1 MVRKDGEAATGSAQH
16 LRAPNPH
23 QTKQPQKEEGTPLRR
38 LLPLPRLPSQPGSAS
53 DLHPSAVRRVGG
65 EVDGFATQ
73 GDDQHPTPRPDKPL
87 PQGQKRAPATAEDP
101 PAQPPSRPGSSR
113 TWVQQRSGRTERP
126 QRAVSSVPGPPSH
139 GRCARPNR
147 KKTPPSGNFST
158 SPDPRLNRGLRVTCV
173 PQQSGESGAKSADPT
188 PKGRPPQQS
197 RHSPTLSDQRRRGK
211 EGGKSE
217 HTADSSTCP
226 LRGSRATCVNQRSGG
241 RGRRTAVNPSTRDQ
255 QTHATPPHTSLT
267 GPAADRLPLSA
278 RRYLSCARMISREG
292 GIMALPLTVL

>member
-1 MVRKDGEAATGSAQH
+1 MERPRQVVPSISEPPTPTKRNNPRRKRDPSPGGSSPSPASHLSRGLRVICIPQQSGELGAKSTDSPPRETTNTPPLPGTAPTPRPEERSGDGGRSTRPATLTTGVLANLGSAEVRKDGEAATGSVQRP
-16 LRAPNPH
+16 RAS
-23 QTKQPQKEEGTPLRR
+23 K
-38 LLPLPRLPSQPGSAS
+38 PRLPRQ
-53 DLHPSAVRRVGG
+53 
-65 EVDGFATQ
+65 
-73 GDDQHPTPRPDKPL
+73 
-87 PQGQKRAPATAEDP
+87 
-101 PAQPPSRPGSSR
+101 AQPK
-113 TWVQQRSGRTERP
+113 ED
-126 QRAVSSVPGPPSH
+126 
-139 GRCARPNR
+139 
-147 KKTPPSGNFST
+147 PPSGNFST

-241 RGRRTAVNPSTRDQ
+241 RGRRTAVNPSTRDK

-267 GPAADRLPLSA
+267 GPAAERLPLSA

-292 GIMALPLTVL
+292 GPNFLLRFNSLIK